1 MNRRPLNLSPNRPP
15 ILFRIDAAA
24 AADERG
30 TILAPACALVQTDAA
45 GGFSFRL
52 LTPADADAATI
63 GISVTRLDLRDAVL
77 IPGLVNAHTHLDL
90 TSVGPYEPGRGDF
103 PRFLSHVRQNR
114 PIGDAE
120 IAAAVRTGIDLSL
133 AGGVVAVGDIAGC
146 PTPGPTAVP
155 FHVLASSELAGISY
169 VEYFGIGRTDTLR
182 AEQAAAVVA
191 GLTPTANVRPGLSP
205 HAPYTVAPA
214 AYRSTI
220 AHAISLGVPVCT
232 HLAESPAEREFIA
245 RGTGPHRQL
254 LEAFGLWHDALADDF
269 SSGNTPIEHM
279 APVLSD
285 SGTLVVHCNDVSDAD
300 LQLLRGPVVYCPRS
314 SAYFEAERSFGPH
327 RYQDMIR
334 AGITVAMGTDSIINL
349 PAHAADPSRGG
360 ISVLEEA
367 RFLFQRDS
375 TPATMLMGMMTTAG
389 ALALGLPTA
398 EYRFGTVGEV
408 CQPRGVVAVRIGAND
423 EHLNRVFS
431 SGTNPG
437 KNPGMNP
444 ELLFM
449 RK

>member
-1 MNRRPLNLSPNRPP
+1 MNRRPLNLSHHLHPT
-15 ILFRIDAAA
+15 LYRIDAAA

-30 TILAPACALVQTDAA
+30 VILAPASALIQTDAA
-45 GGFSFRL
+45 GGFSLQL
-52 LTPADADAATI
+52 LTPAQADDATL
-63 GISVTRLDLRDAVL
+63 GKSVTRVDRQDSVL

-103 PRFLSHVRQNR
+103 PRFLNHVRGNR
-114 PIGDAE
+114 PVSDAE

-146 PTPGPTAVP
+146 PTPGPSAVP
-155 FHVLASSELAGISY
+155 FHVLAASDLAGISF
-169 VEYFGIGRTDTLR
+169 VEYFGIGKTDTLR

-214 AYRSTI
+214 AYHSTI
-220 AHAISLGVPVCT
+220 AHAVSRGVPVCT

-245 RGTGPHRQL
+245 KGTGPHRQL
-254 LEAFGLWHDALADDF
+254 LESFGLWHDGLAADF
-269 SSGNTPIEHM
+269 ADGNTPIEHL
-279 APVLSD
+279 APVLGGSQ
-285 SGTLVVHCNDVSDAD
+285 TLVVHCNDVSDTD

-314 SAYFEAERSFGPH
+314 SAYFQAERSFGPH

-389 ALALGLPTA
+389 ALALGLPTRA
-398 EYRFGTVGEV
+398 YRLGEPGETSH
-408 CQPRGVVAVRIGAND
+408 PRGVVAVRVGAAD
-423 EHLNRVFS
+423 DHLNRVFGDGS
-431 SGTNPG
+431 H
-437 KNPGMNP
+437 P
-444 ELLFM
+444 ELLFL